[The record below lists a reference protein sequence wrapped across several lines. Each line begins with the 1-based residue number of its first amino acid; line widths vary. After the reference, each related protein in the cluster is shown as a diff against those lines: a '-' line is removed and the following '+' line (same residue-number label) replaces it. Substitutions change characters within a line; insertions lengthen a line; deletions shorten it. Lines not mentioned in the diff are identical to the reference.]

1 MPAGGRPDG
10 ERCRRR
16 TTAVAATGPRSRETS
31 AVTDTPPPAAV
42 TLGFLSLAQDAGGV
56 SGGYLLTNAWGRPL
70 EFRLSSSVQPTR
82 VQQILYGPTLADYL
96 QCELIGKTLVEK
108 SSALPALI
116 VTDSVV
122 GLGLAGRVGV
132 PVVAVAEDGLT
143 HPRSSRPLAVAGD
156 AEAARRV
163 LDLIDPV
170 VDLAEPFARIREAAA
185 EARKLGGA
193 SRAAA

>member
-1 MPAGGRPDG
+1 M
-10 ERCRRR
+10 
-16 TTAVAATGPRSRETS
+16 
-31 AVTDTPPPAAV
+31 TDTPPPSAI
-42 TLGFLSLAQDAGGV
+42 TLGFLSLSQDASGV

-70 EFRLSSSVQPTR
+70 EFRLSSSVQPTK

-108 SSALPALI
+108 SSTLPALI

-122 GLGLAGRVGV
+122 ALGLAARVNV
-132 PVVAVAEDGLT
+132 PVVAITEEGLN
-143 HPRSSRPLAVAGD
+143 HPRSSRPLAVSGD
-156 AEAARRV
+156 TEATHRV

-185 EARKLGGA
+185 EARKLGGS

>member
-1 MPAGGRPDG
+1 MPD
-10 ERCRRR
+10 
-16 TTAVAATGPRSRETS
+16 TASP
-31 AVTDTPPPAAV
+31 VTV
-42 TLGFLSLAQDAGGV
+42 TLGFLSLTQDAGGV

-70 EFRLSSSVQPTR
+70 EFRLSSSVQPTK

-108 SSALPALI
+108 SSAVPALI
-116 VTDSVV
+116 ITDSVV
-122 GLGLAGRVGV
+122 GLGLATRVNV
-132 PVVAVAEDGLT
+132 PVVAIGESGMT
-143 HPRSSRPLAVAGD
+143 HDRSSRPLSVAGD
-156 AEAARRV
+156 PDVVRQI

-170 VDLAEPFARIREAAA
+170 VDLAEPFVRIREAAA